1 MEEGAHID
9 WIAVKRLSDEGML
22 MGFLAKLP
30 RHRWAERDDRG
41 QTFLHY
47 ACRGPNL
54 GAVVSLIRSEVID
67 VNAQEHRGY
76 TPAHYAAGDARSR
89 ALEMLCFAGADL
101 VARDRQQ
108 EYTPIDLALIA
119 SCQVGDDAVCAL
131 LANGVRLSSACERTV
146 SYITTWLEEFEHGVL
161 RCRIAAVALMHVK
174 RAGKLVRWDKFLLR
188 EVAIAVWTTRRS
200 QEWQN

>member
-1 MEEGAHID
+1 
-9 WIAVKRLSDEGML
+9 

-131 LANGVRLSSACERTV
+131 LANGVRLSSACEDAVCALLANGVRLSSACERTV

-161 RCRIAAVALMHVK
+161 RCRSAAVALMRVK